1 MLKRIVNWFPR
12 FSYQFGGV
20 QKFVME
26 ANDLQEIEKL
36 SEERMIFLNCYASWS
51 SECKE
56 FNKTLL
62 GHLRQYENL
71 GTLLN
76 VDIDKNEE
84 IKQQLQIQSIPF
96 VALVYKNSF
105 VDIYQKNQN
114 LENFIASVDRLSKEI
129 TGEDVR
135 DKIIM
140 ELNQHSFKENAHELI
155 KLSAS
160 SLENEKLKQ
169 HYDRFRLYQV
179 KGHVLLGEFD
189 KAEALFKQIETKSGD
204 QEFNQLYQE
213 IREFYKMIREWH
225 ELPQTIKE
233 ELQELDKRP
242 DDLNL
247 RFQISE
253 NAISNRKYD
262 LAIDLLLDLVR
273 IERNWEGRKAQRR
286 LQQIFSELGSQNE
299 RVIRGRHELAQLLY

>member
-20 QKFVME
+20 YKFVME

-51 SECKE
+51 SECKQ
-56 FNKTLL
+56 FNQTLL
-62 GHLRQYENL
+62 GHVRQYENV
-71 GTLLN
+71 GTLIN
-76 VDIDKNEE
+76 VDINKNEE

-105 VDIYQKNQN
+105 IDIYQKNQN
-114 LENFIASVDRLSKEI
+114 LENFIASIDRLSKEI
-129 TGEDVR
+129 KGEVIG
-135 DKIIM
+135 DKIIV
-140 ELNQHSFKENAHELI
+140 ELNQHSFKENAQELI

-160 SLENEKLKQ
+160 GLENERLKQ
-169 HYDRFRLYQV
+169 YYDKFRLYQA
-179 KGHVLLGEFD
+179 KGHVLLGQFD
-189 KAEALFKQIETKSGD
+189 MAEALFKQIERKQQD
-204 QEFNQLYQE
+204 QEFNKLHQE
-213 IREFYKMIREWH
+213 ITEFYKMIKDWH

-253 NAISNRKYD
+253 NAISHRKYD

-273 IERNWEGRKAQRR
+273 IDRNWEGRKAQKS
-286 LQQIFSELGSQNE
+286 LQQIFRELGSQNE
-299 RVIRGRHELAQLLY
+299 RVIRSRHELAQLLY